1 MEGKKKFEKPEM
13 KVVEMKLRPL
23 AAGSECQTDGSCT
36 PYVCDLDCDRN
47 RE

>member
-23 AAGSECQTDGSCT
+23 AAGSCSPDCG
-36 PYVCDLDCDRN
+36 CDEYN
-47 RE
+47 